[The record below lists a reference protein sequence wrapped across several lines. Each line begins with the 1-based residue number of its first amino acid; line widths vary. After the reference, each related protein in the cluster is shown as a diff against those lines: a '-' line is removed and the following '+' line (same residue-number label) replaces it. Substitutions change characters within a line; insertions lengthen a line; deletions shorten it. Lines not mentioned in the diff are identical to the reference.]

1 MADARWPWGLSHRLS
16 RNIATPDCS
25 PLATPASAARAGQS
39 RAMEPPSSPPPT
51 RAGYLGSSL
60 KAQADLDA
68 PTAFFVLA
76 WDAFRA
82 PVFSYDEA
90 LRLARAVGVDLE
102 REVVN
107 RLAEKKGSNLRLWD
121 SSQRAAKGALRSAD
135 GSRGMIHPIQ
145 HAAHAARKHNAG
157 VARDLLANT
166 RVDQDPRFFAALE
179 AVLEV
184 LPGSSHFS
192 GVTLEGDL
200 AASGDDFEALDN
212 LYRLAFSDKMDEPGQ
227 LRLWRATDLRHAP
240 QAYLATGEF
249 LRNPVRQGPRPPCL
263 PEACRCPQDPRE

>member
-16 RNIATPDCS
+16 RNLATPDCS

-51 RAGYLGSSL
+51 RAGYLGSYL

-145 HAAHAARKHNAG
+145 HAARAACKHNLG
-157 VARDLLANT
+157 VVRDLLADT
-166 RVDQDPRFFAALE
+166 CIDQEPRFFAALE

-200 AASGDDFEALDN
+200 AASGDFDALDN
-212 LYRLAFSDKMDEPGQ
+212 PYRLAFSDKMDEPGQ
-227 LRLWRATDLRHAP
+227 LRLWRD
-240 QAYLATGEF
+240 
-249 LRNPVRQGPRPPCL
+249 
-263 PEACRCPQDPRE
+263 D

>member
-25 PLATPASAARAGQS
+25 PLATPASVARAGQG
-39 RAMEPPSSPPPT
+39 RAIEPPSSRSRSSPPPT
-51 RAGYLGSSL
+51 RAGYLGSYV

-121 SSQRAAKGALRSAD
+121 SSHRAAKGALRSPD
-135 GSRGMIHPIQ
+135 SSRGMIHPIQ
-145 HAAHAARKHNAG
+145 HAAHAARKHNLG
-157 VARDLLANT
+157 GARALLANT
-166 RVDQDPRFFAALE
+166 RGDQDPRFFAALE

-184 LPGSSHFS
+184 LPVSSHFS

-200 AASGDDFEALDN
+200 AASGDDFEALYN

-227 LRLWRATDLRHAP
+227 LRLWRD
-240 QAYLATGEF
+240 
-249 LRNPVRQGPRPPCL
+249 N
-263 PEACRCPQDPRE
+263 